1 MMNKL
6 GGLMKVAVNG
16 FGRIGRDVV
25 RIIFERGE
33 KDLELVAI
41 NDLSDKVSSARLF
54 KYDSLYGRFNGTVEV
69 TEEGFAING
78 HNIKLT
84 AEKDPEALP
93 WAELGVDLVI
103 DSTGV
108 FTKREGAEKH
118 LKAGAKKVIITAPAT
133 DEDKTIVMGVNDNEY
148 DPANHNIIS
157 NASCTTNCL
166 APLTKVLL
174 REFGVKRGL
183 MTTVHAY
190 TNDQK
195 IHDFAHKDP
204 RRARAAALSM
214 IPTTTGAA
222 QAVAKALP
230 EVKGKLTGYAVRV
243 PVPTVSLVD
252 LTVELERE
260 ASVEEINQAV
270 KKYSEG
276 ELKGILGY
284 EEDPL
289 VSIDFQGD
297 VRSSI
302 FDPALTLT
310 MGNLA
315 KVVSWYDNEWGYSNR
330 VVDLA
335 KLVATK

>member
-1 MMNKL
+1 MR
-6 GGLMKVAVNG
+6 VALNG

-25 RIIFERGE
+25 RIIFERGVE
-33 KDLELVAI
+33 EFELVAI
-41 NDLSDKVSSARLF
+41 NDPSDKETSARLF

-69 TEEGFAING
+69 SEEGFVING
-78 HNIKLT
+78 KKVVVT
-84 AEKDPEALP
+84 SERDPLLLP
-93 WAELGVDLVI
+93 WKELGVDLVI

-108 FTKREGAEKH
+108 FTDREGASKH
-118 LKAGAKKVIITAPAT
+118 ITAGAKKVIITAPAKK
-133 DEDKTIVMGVNDNEY
+133 EDITIVMGVNEDKY
-148 DPANHNIIS
+148 DPANHHIIS

-174 REFGVKRGL
+174 EEFGVKRGL
-183 MTTVHAY
+183 MTTIHAY
-190 TNDQK
+190 TNDQN
-195 IHDFAHKDP
+195 IHDNKHRDP

-222 QAVAKALP
+222 SAVAKVLP
-230 EVKGKLTGYAVRV
+230 QVEGKLTGYAVRV
-243 PVPTVSLVD
+243 PTPTVSVVD

-260 ASVEEINQAV
+260 ATVEEINAAV

-284 EEDPL
+284 EAEPL

-335 KLVATK
+335 KFVATK

>member
-1 MMNKL
+1 MR
-6 GGLMKVAVNG
+6 VALNG

-25 RIIFERGE
+25 RIIFENGVKE
-33 KDLELVAI
+33 FELVAI
-41 NDLSDKVSSARLF
+41 NDPSDKETSARLF
-54 KYDSLYGRFNGTVEV
+54 KHDSLYGKFNGTVEV
-69 TEEGFAING
+69 VEEGFEING
-78 HNIKLT
+78 KKVVVT
-84 AEKDPEALP
+84 AERDPLLLP
-93 WAELGVDLVI
+93 WKELKVDLVI

-108 FTKREGAEKH
+108 FTDREGASKH
-118 LKAGAKKVIITAPAT
+118 IEAGAKKVIITAPAKK
-133 DEDKTIVMGVNDNEY
+133 EDITIVMGVNDDQY
-148 DPANHNIIS
+148 DPEKHNIIS

-174 REFGVKRGL
+174 NEFGVKRGL
-183 MTTVHAY
+183 MTTIHAY
-190 TNDQK
+190 TNDQN
-195 IHDFAHKDP
+195 IHDNKHRDP

-222 QAVAKALP
+222 SAVAKVLP
-230 EVKGKLTGYAVRV
+230 QVEGKLTGYAVRV
-243 PVPTVSLVD
+243 PTPTVSVVD

-260 ASVEEINQAV
+260 ATVEEINAAV

-284 EEDPL
+284 EAEPL

-297 VRSSI
+297 ERSSI

>member
-1 MMNKL
+1 MR
-6 GGLMKVAVNG
+6 VALNG

-25 RIIFERGE
+25 RIIFERGVE
-33 KDLELVAI
+33 EFELVAI
-41 NDLSDKVSSARLF
+41 NDPSDKETSARLF

-69 TEEGFAING
+69 SEEGFVING
-78 HNIKLT
+78 KKVVVT
-84 AEKDPEALP
+84 SERDPLLLP
-93 WAELGVDLVI
+93 WKELGVDLVI

-108 FTKREGAEKH
+108 FTDREGASKH
-118 LKAGAKKVIITAPAT
+118 ITAGAKKVIITAPAKK
-133 DEDKTIVMGVNDNEY
+133 EDITIVMGVNEDKY
-148 DPANHNIIS
+148 DPTNHHIIS

-174 REFGVKRGL
+174 EEFGVKRGL
-183 MTTVHAY
+183 MTTIHAY
-190 TNDQK
+190 TNDQN
-195 IHDFAHKDP
+195 IHDNKHRDP

-222 QAVAKALP
+222 SAVAKVLP
-230 EVKGKLTGYAVRV
+230 QVEGKLTGYAVRV
-243 PVPTVSLVD
+243 PTPTVSVVD

-260 ASVEEINQAV
+260 ATVEEINAAV

-284 EEDPL
+284 EAEPL

-335 KLVATK
+335 KFVATK